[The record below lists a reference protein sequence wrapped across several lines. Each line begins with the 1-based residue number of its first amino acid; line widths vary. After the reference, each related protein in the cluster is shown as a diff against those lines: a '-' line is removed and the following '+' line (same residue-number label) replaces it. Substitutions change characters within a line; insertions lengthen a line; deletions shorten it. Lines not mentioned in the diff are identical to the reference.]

1 MTRIYTLSFL
11 SIFLLILGSCC
22 SPIKKKTVKEKIQTK
37 FLSIEE
43 VIKEKNSN
51 WAFSNCGV
59 SSSILHFNLK
69 TFNKLTIEFS
79 PDCIAIFP
87 MSSYNNVIDVYW
99 QPQLISSKEYDI
111 VKMIEKHKKHPSKT
125 PFMRFRLRNDSTIS
139 VKYYNRDFQNRL
151 NSVDKQRILFPDN
164 FHYLDSNRCKL
175 LNMNL
180 ELDTLNRIIDKSS
193 NTK

>member
-1 MTRIYTLSFL
+1 MTRIKILSFS
-11 SIFLLILGSCC
+11 SILLLILISCN
-22 SPIKKKTVKEKIQTK
+22 SSQIKKKTEKEEIETK

-43 VIKEKNSN
+43 VIKQKNSN

-79 PDCIAIFP
+79 SDCKAIFP

-99 QPQLISSKEYDI
+99 QPQIISSKHYEI
-111 VKMIEKHKKHPSKT
+111 VKMIEKYKKHPSNT

-180 ELDTLNRIIDKSS
+180 ELDTLK
-193 NTK
+193 K

>member
-1 MTRIYTLSFL
+1 MKNIKVFFFILFTLFYL
-11 SIFLLILGSCC
+11 ESCC
-22 SPIKKKTVKEKIQTK
+22 GINPKKKRREVKTK
-37 FLSIEE
+37 FISIEE

-69 TFNKLTIEFS
+69 TFNKLTVEFS
-79 PDCIAIFP
+79 PDCKVIFP
-87 MSSYNNVIDVYW
+87 MSIYNNVIDVYW
-99 QPQLISSKEYDI
+99 QPQFITSKEYDI

-125 PFMRFRLRNDSTIS
+125 PFMRFRLKNDSTIS

-180 ELDTLNRIIDKSS
+180 ELDTLK
-193 NTK
+193 K

>member
-1 MTRIYTLSFL
+1 MRRINILAFLSSFL
-11 SIFLLILGSCC
+11 FLLNSCC
-22 SPIKKKTVKEKIQTK
+22 SRIDKKLVKENLTK

-43 VIKEKNSN
+43 VIKEKNSD

-59 SSSILHFNLK
+59 SSSVLHFNLK

-79 PDCIAIFP
+79 PDCKAIFP
-87 MSSYNNVIDVYW
+87 MTSYNNVIDVYW

-125 PFMRFRLRNDSTIS
+125 PFMRFRLINDSTIS
-139 VKYYNRDFQNRL
+139 VTYYNRDFQNRL

-180 ELDTLNRIIDKSS
+180 EMDTLNRIIH
-193 NTK
+193 

>member
-1 MTRIYTLSFL
+1 MRIQKTLLIFLSFN
-11 SIFLLILGSCC
+11 LILSSCC
-22 SPIKKKTVKEKIQTK
+22 SPIKKKKEKENQTK

-43 VIKEKNSN
+43 VIKEKNSD

-69 TFNKLTIEFS
+69 TFNTLTIEFS
-79 PDCIAIFP
+79 PDCKAIFP

-125 PFMRFRLRNDSTIS
+125 PFMRFRLINDSTIS

-180 ELDTLNRIIDKSS
+180 EIDTLNRIIGKSS

>member
-1 MTRIYTLSFL
+1 MRIQKTLLIFLSFN
-11 SIFLLILGSCC
+11 LILSSCC
-22 SPIKKKTVKEKIQTK
+22 SPIKKKKEKENQTK

-43 VIKEKNSN
+43 VIKEKNSD

-79 PDCIAIFP
+79 HDCKAIFP

-111 VKMIEKHKKHPSKT
+111 VKMIENHKKHPSKT
-125 PFMRFRLRNDSTIS
+125 PFMRFRLKNDSTIS

-180 ELDTLNRIIDKSS
+180 EIDTLNRIIGKSS

>member
-1 MTRIYTLSFL
+1 VGI
-11 SIFLLILGSCC
+11 C
-22 SPIKKKTVKEKIQTK
+22 KERNLTFYKI
-37 FLSIEE
+37 
-43 VIKEKNSN
+43 SN

-69 TFNKLTIEFS
+69 TFNKITIEFS
-79 PDCIAIFP
+79 PDCKAIFP

-111 VKMIEKHKKHPSKT
+111 VKMIEKHKTHPSKT
-125 PFMRFRLRNDSTIS
+125 PFMRFRLKNDSTIS

-180 ELDTLNRIIDKSS
+180 EMDTLK
-193 NTK
+193 K